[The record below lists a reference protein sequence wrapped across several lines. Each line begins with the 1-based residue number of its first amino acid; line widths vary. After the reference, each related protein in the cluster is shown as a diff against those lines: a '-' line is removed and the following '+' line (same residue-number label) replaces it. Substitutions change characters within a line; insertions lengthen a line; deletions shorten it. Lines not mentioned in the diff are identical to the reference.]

1 MRGGQVDIPA
11 HTTPAPLPLV
21 AAKSLKRQGIP
32 KRAARGR
39 AFWSK
44 MKSGETSVGGRLR
57 FDQYLT
63 DTFNTVVFGPL
74 REKSEDD
81 RFVMAKP
88 TPLPRQS
95 QPASP
100 PGQRR

>member
-1 MRGGQVDIPA
+1 
-11 HTTPAPLPLV
+11 
-21 AAKSLKRQGIP
+21 
-32 KRAARGR
+32 
-39 AFWSK
+39 
-44 MKSGETSVGGRLR
+44 MKAGETSIGGRLR

-63 DTFNTVVFGPL
+63 ETFNTVVFGPL
-74 REKSEDD
+74 REKTEDD

-95 QPASP
+95 QPHLP